1 MSTVWSGVVTFI
13 LYIAPIITIAE
24 FIFQLLKLFNGIP
37 KNFVRNSRKAT
48 LGKIAR
54 LNPTFSEFYDT
65 VSFVDEGTKLGPLF
79 VRTFQFIFSFIFY
92 LVFALV
98 ARIILGVVISII
110 FLLMSATLSL
120 FLLIYYYFVD
130 DFSQFH
136 FTERQDY
143 IFTVIKPQIQKFS
156 INISQNLL
164 LIYLVWFYLFLGII
178 VIIGLSQFLS
188 YVVSTPIFPLSLAG
202 ISVFLSVMYVYQ
214 FNLKRDELITWAFEK
229 YRKEENLKLPVK
241 IEKKVAN
248 GSREVISGT
257 LHGIGPEIAI
267 LQDDGLIQEI
277 PWKKIANTIVGPDA
291 VLRENRITELQNF
304 FDDLI
309 GKPLTIYNKVKV
321 TEFTWASFP
330 NPFKRALSKLEE
342 NVIKYLDE
350 RTGAEV
356 MQFFLYSWEIKPENG
371 KRSLYLYLSTEFGA
385 PPIFRFKVR
394 ENIDFVIRTDDN
406 GTSYKILSYDLKKKV
421 LAFKEIPSS

>member
-1 MSTVWSGVVTFI
+1 M
-13 LYIAPIITIAE
+13 
-24 FIFQLLKLFNGIP
+24 
-37 KNFVRNSRKAT
+37 
-48 LGKIAR
+48 
-54 LNPTFSEFYDT
+54 
-65 VSFVDEGTKLGPLF
+65 
-79 VRTFQFIFSFIFY
+79 
-92 LVFALV
+92 
-98 ARIILGVVISII
+98 
-110 FLLMSATLSL
+110 
-120 FLLIYYYFVD
+120 
-130 DFSQFH
+130 
-136 FTERQDY
+136 
-143 IFTVIKPQIQKFS
+143 
-156 INISQNLL
+156 
-164 LIYLVWFYLFLGII
+164 
-178 VIIGLSQFLS
+178 IIGPSQFLS

-421 LAFKEIPSS
+421 LAFKEIPSG